1 MTGIPD
7 KFMFRVGEAAKLLS
21 VHNTTIKRWIQEG
34 KLQAIKLPGGHY
46 RIPRGE
52 ILRILQAKGGDK

>member
-21 VHNTTIKRWIQEG
+21 VHHTTIRRWIQEG
-34 KLQAIKLPGGHY
+34 KLQAIRTLGGHY

-52 ILRILQAKGGDK
+52 VERILEARR